1 MTPRWR
7 ARQDGVVAVESMLDT
22 FLTLLLLAEDDGLGE
37 IVVSQSSC
45 GDLVGGP
52 RAVVGAF
59 ECSDAI
65 KDDKPALVGAGRN
78 HVGIG
83 HGSLLEG

>member
-1 MTPRWR
+1 MRE
-7 ARQDGVVAVESMLDT
+7 DGQVAVEIIIDT
-22 FLTLLLLAEDDGLGE
+22 NNSYTELLLAEDDGLGE

-52 RAVVGAF
+52 RTVVGAF